1 MPTKTVT
8 KVDPKTEPDIKTFGG
23 GKPRD
28 LVDAKPIRLVAYL
41 DEEPISLD
49 FMVRPG
55 QVNNEAIQVIKHQ
68 LSGSNNQILMT
79 VMRMIRKMM
88 IDSDGVSV
96 RWNFADSIIEAKKK
110 DEDPSAFR
118 GPDGKIYELADS
130 EAIEKFQKVENGSS
144 RRRWHHLMEEDDD
157 LSIEVDDLMDILQ
170 WSIEEA
176 SNRPT

>member
-1 MPTKTVT
+1 MPTKSVT
-8 KVDPKTEPDIKTFGG
+8 KVAPKAEPDIKTFGG

-28 LVDAKPIRLVAYL
+28 LVDAKLIRLVAYL
-41 DEEPISLD
+41 DEEPVPLD

-55 QVNNEAIQVIKHQ
+55 HVSNEAIQVIKHR

-96 RWNFADSIIEAKKK
+96 RWNFGDSILEAKKK
-110 DEDPSAFR
+110 GEDPSAFR
-118 GPDGKIYELADS
+118 GPDGKIYDLTDT
-130 EAIEKFQKVENGSS
+130 EAIEKFQKIENGSS

-157 LSIEVDDLMDILQ
+157 LSIEVDDLMEILD
-170 WSIEEA
+170 WSIAEA